1 MLDHGTSRAEKRFQS
16 LTREILEEL
25 RGAILAGK
33 LAPGERLFEAKLA
46 ASLKVGAVAVREALR
61 ALEAKGY
68 VTFRADDEVVV
79 SKPSREEIAADYAIA
94 GALEGLAARL
104 AVERATA
111 EEIAHLRE
119 LHRALKEACQ
129 KRDGTLY
136 FEANNRFHRF
146 IAELAR
152 NERLYRMIDRLRQG
166 MQKTRVLAL
175 RAPQRLEYSMREHD
189 QILDAFLKKNP
200 ALAESTLVRHL
211 NNQMESLEK
220 ALETIKGEKR

>member
-79 SKPSREEIAADYAIA
+79 SKPR
-94 GALEGLAARL
+94 R
-104 AVERATA
+104 
-111 EEIAHLRE
+111 
-119 LHRALKEACQ
+119 
-129 KRDGTLY
+129 
-136 FEANNRFHRF
+136 NRG
-146 IAELAR
+146 
-152 NERLYRMIDRLRQG
+152 RLRDRRRARRPG
-166 MQKTRVLAL
+166 
-175 RAPQRLEYSMREHD
+175 RAPGGGARHRRRDRASARAAQGAQR
-189 QILDAFLKKNP
+189 
-200 ALAESTLVRHL
+200 
-211 NNQMESLEK
+211 SLPE
-220 ALETIKGEKR
+220 AR